1 MKTAT
6 EMNRICEEL
15 VAKQKAERE
24 AQVANFCETE
34 IMELIESA
42 TARTMRATRVRT
54 NRFTSQ
60 EIMDYVQKFG
70 YACDVQGWDIV
81 ISW

>member
-6 EMNRICEEL
+6 EMNRIREEL
-15 VAKQKAERE
+15 IAKQKAERE
-24 AQVANFCETE
+24 AQIIEFCETE
-34 IMELIESA
+34 VMEQIETA
-42 TARTMRATRVRT
+42 TAHRMRATRVRT

-70 YACDVQGWDIV
+70 YECQTQGWDIV
-81 ISW
+81 VSW